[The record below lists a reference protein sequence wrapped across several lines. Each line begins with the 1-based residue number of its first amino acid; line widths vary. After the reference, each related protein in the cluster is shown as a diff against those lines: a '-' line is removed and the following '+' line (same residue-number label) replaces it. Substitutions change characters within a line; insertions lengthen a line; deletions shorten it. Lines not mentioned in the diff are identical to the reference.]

1 MRIAICDDLQEQ
13 REILQRLLA
22 EYFAENGLQ
31 AEFSQYTCG
40 EDLLKSE
47 KSFDLIFLDIYMD
60 GISGIETARQLKEKE
75 PACLIVFT
83 TTSMEH
89 GADAFEVDAF
99 HYLVKPIDPAKLHNV
114 LCRWR
119 NLLSEIHT
127 VEIKSGRGSRKVPVR
142 DILYVEVLGRSCC
155 VHTASEEINAS
166 MTLSALEELLPA
178 DQFVKPIRYC
188 LASLRYI
195 RHIGEGFLEL
205 EDGTQI
211 KTARGSTDAL
221 RQTLSSYRLRQL
233 RRR

>member
-22 EYFAENGLQ
+22 EYFSENGLQ

-47 KSFDLIFLDIYMD
+47 KSYDLIFLDIYMD

-99 HYLVKPIDPAKLHNV
+99 HYLVKPIDPVKLHNV